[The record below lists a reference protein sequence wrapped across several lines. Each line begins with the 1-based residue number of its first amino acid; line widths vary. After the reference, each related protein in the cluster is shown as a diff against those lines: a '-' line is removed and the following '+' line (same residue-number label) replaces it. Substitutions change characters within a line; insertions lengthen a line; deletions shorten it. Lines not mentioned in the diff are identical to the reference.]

1 MQILPLS
8 RPGAATAAVAVGLTQ
23 RTEFSVRAALE
34 GRSTGLGAF
43 LPFVGPALI
52 ASVGYMDPGNFA
64 TNIGAGARYGYELL
78 WVVLISSAVAMLF
91 QALSARLGIVTG
103 LNLAELCRDHFP
115 RRLTLAM
122 WIASEVAAMATD
134 LAEFLG
140 GALALSLLFHLPMLA
155 SMAVIAIVT
164 AAILSLE
171 KRGFRPL
178 EIAIAAL
185 VTVIGATYLCELFI
199 APPDWPAV
207 IAHTFVPH
215 LQDKGALTLAVGI
228 VGATIM
234 PHTLYLHSGL
244 TQKRVVAQHAGERR
258 TLIRYS
264 NREVM
269 LALGAAAFVNMA
281 MVIMSATVFHHAAPD
296 TSDIDAAYR
305 TLIPLLGSGAAILFL
320 VALLASGVS
329 SSVVGTMA
337 GQVIMQGFVRFRIP
351 VTVRRLVT
359 VVPSFAVVALGCNV
373 THAMVI
379 SQVVLSM
386 ALPMPMIALLILSR
400 KRSVMGA
407 FAIGKRTVAFA
418 GAAALLIVG
427 LNVVLIY
434 QAVA

>member
-1 MQILPLS
+1 MQTLS
-8 RPGAATAAVAVGLTQ
+8 TTRDGVAAVAVNLTQ
-23 RTEFSVRAALE
+23 RTEYSVRAALE

-64 TNIGAGARYGYELL
+64 TNIEAGSRYGYGLL

-103 LNLAELCRDHFP
+103 LNLAELCREHFP
-115 RRLTLAM
+115 RPVTLAM
-122 WIASEVAAMATD
+122 WVASEIAAIATD

-140 GALALSLLFHLPMLA
+140 GALALALLFHLPMLVA
-155 SMAVIAIVT
+155 MGVIAIAT
-164 AAILSLE
+164 WAILSLE
-171 KRGFRPL
+171 KHGFRPL

-215 LQDKGALTLAVGI
+215 LQDSGALTLAVGI

-244 TQKRVVAQHAGERR
+244 TQKRVVARSTDERR
-258 TLIRYS
+258 KLIRFS

-269 LALGAAAFVNMA
+269 IALGAAAFVNLA
-281 MVIMSATVFHHAAPD
+281 MVVMAATVFHHTAPD
-296 TSDIDAAYR
+296 TSDIGAAYR
-305 TLIPLLGSGAAILFL
+305 TLIPLLGAGAAGLFL

-386 ALPMPMIALLILSR
+386 ALPLPMVALLILSG
-400 KRSVMGA
+400 KQSVMGA
-407 FAIGKRTVAFA
+407 FAIRKGTIAIA
-418 GAAALLIVG
+418 GAAALLIVA
-427 LNVVLIY
+427 LNVVLVY
-434 QAVA
+434 QAIV

>member
-1 MQILPLS
+1 MQTLS
-8 RPGAATAAVAVGLTQ
+8 TSHEGMAAAAVTLTQ
-23 RTEFSVRAALE
+23 RTECSVRAVLE
-34 GRSTGLGAF
+34 GRGKGPGAF
-43 LPFVGPALI
+43 LAFAGPALI

-64 TNIGAGARYGYELL
+64 TNIDAGSRYGYGLL
-78 WVVLISSAVAMLF
+78 WVVLVSSAVAMLF

-103 LNLAELCRDHFP
+103 LNLAELCREHFP
-115 RRLTLAM
+115 RPVALAM
-122 WIASEVAAMATD
+122 WIVSEIAAIATD

-140 GALALSLLFHLPMLA
+140 GALALALLFHLPMLVA
-155 SMAVIAIVT
+155 MGIIAIAT
-164 AAILSLE
+164 WAILSLE
-171 KRGFRPL
+171 RHGFRPL

-185 VTVIGATYLCELFI
+185 VSVIGATYLGELFI

-215 LQDKGALTLAVGI
+215 LQDSGALTLAVGI

-244 TQKRVVAQHAGERR
+244 TQKRVVAQSTDERR
-258 TLIRYS
+258 TLIRFS

-269 LALGAAAFVNMA
+269 IALGAAAFVNLA
-281 MVIMSATVFHHAAPD
+281 MVIMAATVFHRAAPG
-296 TSDIDAAYR
+296 TSDIGAAYR
-305 TLIPLLGSGAAILFL
+305 TLVPLLGAGAAGLFL

-351 VTVRRLVT
+351 VTTRRLVT

-373 THAMVI
+373 THAMVV

-386 ALPMPMIALLILSR
+386 ALPLPMVALLILSAR
-400 KRSVMGA
+400 RSVMGA
-407 FAIGKRTVAFA
+407 FAIRKATMAIA
-418 GAAALLIVG
+418 GAAALVIVA
-427 LNVVLIY
+427 LNVVLVY
-434 QAVA
+434 QAIV

>member
-1 MQILPLS
+1 MQSLS
-8 RPGAATAAVAVGLTQ
+8 TSRSGAAAVSLTQ
-23 RTEFSVRAALE
+23 RTEFSIRAALE
-34 GRSTGLGAF
+34 GRSKGLGAF

-64 TNIGAGARYGYELL
+64 TNIGAGSQYGYELL
-78 WVVLISSAVAMLF
+78 WVVLISSVVAMLF

-103 LNLAELCRDHFP
+103 LNLAELCREHFP
-115 RRLTLAM
+115 RPVTIAM
-122 WIASEVAAMATD
+122 WIASEIAAIATD

-140 GALALSLLFHLPMLA
+140 GALALSLLFHLPMLV
-155 SMAVIAIVT
+155 SMGVIGVAT
-164 AAILSLE
+164 WAILALE

-178 EIAIAAL
+178 EIAIATL
-185 VTVIGATYLCELFI
+185 VTVIGVTYLCELFI
-199 APPDWPAV
+199 APPHWPAV
-207 IAHTFVPH
+207 IAHTFIPH
-215 LQDKGALTLAVGI
+215 LKDSGALTLAVGI

-244 TQKRVVAQHAGERR
+244 TQKRAIANNTDERR
-258 TLIRYS
+258 KLIRFS
-264 NREVM
+264 NREVI
-269 LALGAAAFVNMA
+269 LALGAAGFVNMA
-281 MVIMSATVFHHAAPD
+281 MVIMAATVFHHTAPG
-296 TSDIDAAYR
+296 TSDIGVAYR
-305 TLIPLLGSGAAILFL
+305 TLIPLLGEGAALLFL

-337 GQVIMQGFVRFRIP
+337 GQVIMQGFVNFRIP

-359 VVPSFAVVALGCNV
+359 VVPSFVVVALGCNI
-373 THAMVI
+373 THAMVV

-386 ALPMPMIALLILSR
+386 ALPLPMVALLILSA

-407 FAIGKRTVAFA
+407 FTVGKRTIALA
-418 GAAALLIVG
+418 GASTILIIA